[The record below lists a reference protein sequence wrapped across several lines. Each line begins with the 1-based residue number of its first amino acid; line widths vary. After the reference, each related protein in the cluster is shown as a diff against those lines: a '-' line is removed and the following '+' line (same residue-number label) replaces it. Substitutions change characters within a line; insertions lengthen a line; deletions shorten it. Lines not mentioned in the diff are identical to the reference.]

1 MDAEIIRKNGE
12 TYSFED
18 YGVLVK
24 DFIVSSIPVES
35 TFGEMEGRDG
45 RIDKGARSGNREIRI
60 PFSMKAYDLLDFPLL
75 RDVLFELVTTKESF
89 YLREKRRPKKLAYK
103 FVDTTESP
111 QMDESTNNQYIGG
124 KRYLVRLQ
132 NSIEIEQVGLH
143 GDEELI
149 FETTELPY
157 AESIGTSQNI
167 QENGIDANDELW
179 GFGMGLIADDDSLI
193 YTHTGKSFRIYNPGN
208 VKVHPFQQ
216 ELKITISDVQGS
228 SGGENLIDS
237 SVIHEGMYA
246 AGYNSGTGEI
256 VNSPDEDYFLSV
268 IDVPNDGVLKVYKSD
283 LEKGQFLVFIDGEGN
298 GIGLIRYDSTSNT
311 SFLTRYGDYVE
322 INVNNLK
329 SVYPSISSIQFEF
342 LTVDE
347 NTAYIYNLRDYF
359 QLINKTNGNA
369 FRINDQ
375 INPNQTVVLDGA
387 NVTSNSLA
395 FLRSTNRKFIQL
407 EPGWNE
413 FEITGADSATV
424 EFDFRFYY
432 Y

>member
-45 RIDKGARSGNREIRI
+45 RIDKGARFGNREIRI

-111 QMDESTNNQYIGG
+111 QMDESTNNRYIGG

-157 AESIGTSQNI
+157 AESIGTSQDI
-167 QENGIDANDELW
+167 QQNGIDANDELW
-179 GFGMGLIADDDSLI
+179 GFGMGLIADDHSLI
-193 YTHTGKSFRIYNPGN
+193 YTHTGTSFRIYNPGN

-216 ELKITISDVQGS
+216 ELKITISNVQGS
-228 SGGENLIDS
+228 SSYLQ
-237 SVIHEGMYA
+237 
-246 AGYNSGTGEI
+246 
-256 VNSPDEDYFLSV
+256 L
-268 IDVPNDGVLKVYKSD
+268 
-283 LEKGQFLVFIDGEGN
+283 
-298 GIGLIRYDSTSNT
+298 RNT
-311 SFLTRYGDYVE
+311 
-322 INVNNLK
+322 
-329 SVYPSISSIQFEF
+329 
-342 LTVDE
+342 
-347 NTAYIYNLRDYF
+347 
-359 QLINKTNGNA
+359 TNGDT
-369 FRINDQ
+369 FRVTEPVSNS
-375 INPNQTVVLDGA
+375 QTIVLDGA

-395 FLRSTNRKFIQL
+395 FLRNTNRKFISL
-407 EPGWNE
+407 DPGWNE
-413 FEITGADSATV
+413 FQITGASEATV

-432 Y
+432 H